1 MRTAVVTGG
10 NRGIGYAVCESLVR
24 KGFRVLAVV
33 RDPSAT
39 VADGV
44 EAVRGDLSSRR
55 TVAALAATLRTTRTA
70 SRSPSPSTTS
80 RRSS

>member
-10 NRGIGYAVCESLVR
+10 NRGIGYAVCESLAR
-24 KGFRVLAVV
+24 KGFRVVAVV

-39 VADGV
+39 VPDGV
-44 EAVRGDLSSRR
+44 EPLRGDLSSRS
-55 TVAALAATLRTTRTA
+55 TVEALAAAVMERCG
-70 SRSPSPSTTS
+70 TS